1 MLVFT
6 RSVTQARHAMTDKF
20 AIFGNPVAQSKSP
33 PIHQQFADQFGLQID
48 YIRMLSTDEQFVGDL
63 KQFFFDGAAGCNVT
77 APFKELAFQSCDSL
91 TDKAARARAVNT
103 VFKQS
108 DNTLLGHNSDG
119 IGLVTD
125 IVQNKQITIRDRHIM
140 ILGAGGATRGILEP
154 IIAEQPC
161 RITLANR
168 TVARARSLA
177 AEFEDLYTMQVT
189 STDSPEYESSPDLL
203 INATSA
209 SLSADVPVK
218 DTAVIAKGTVC
229 YDLSYAAQPT
239 SFLQWAKA
247 HGAARSIDG
256 KGMLVE
262 QAANSFYV
270 WTGHEPE
277 TSNVIRWLEKN
288 CG

>member
-1 MLVFT
+1 
-6 RSVTQARHAMTDKF
+6 MTDKF

-48 YIRMLSTDEQFVGDL
+48 YTRIFSTDEQFVDDL
-63 KQFFFDGAAGCNVT
+63 KQFFIGGAVGCNVT
-77 APFKELAFQSCDSL
+77 APFKELAFQSCDTL

-103 VFKQS
+103 VFKQP

-119 IGLVTD
+119 VGLVTD
-125 IVQNKQITIRDRHIM
+125 IVRNKQVPMRDRHIM

-154 IIAEQPC
+154 IIAEQPG

-168 TVARARSLA
+168 TVARAESLA
-177 AEFEDLYTMQVT
+177 AEFADIYTMQVT
-189 STDSPEYESSPDLL
+189 STDSPEYESAPDLL

-209 SLSADVPVK
+209 SLSSNVPVK
-218 DTAVIAKGTVC
+218 DTSVIAENTVC

-247 HGAARSIDG
+247 QGAARCIDG

-262 QAANSFYV
+262 QAANSFHV
-270 WTGHEPE
+270 WTGHEPQ
-277 TSNVIRWLEKN
+277 TGNVIEWLEQN